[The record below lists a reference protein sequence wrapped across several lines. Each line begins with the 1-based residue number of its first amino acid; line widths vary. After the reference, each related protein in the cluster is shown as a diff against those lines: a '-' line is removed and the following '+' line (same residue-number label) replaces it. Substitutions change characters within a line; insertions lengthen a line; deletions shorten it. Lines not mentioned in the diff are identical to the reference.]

1 MSRTFST
8 NTPRLSSRQS
18 PAGIEGSLAG
28 SDSGNRRASLAE
40 GSINRVEVKVPHF
53 LEEFGA
59 KLFPIRYVLRPR
71 KVDQVFGHEFRE
83 STHKVVEADFV
94 RSRHLDNTFDRLCER
109 GIADRTGDVIR
120 RDGLEKGRRESNRLS
135 SGVGV
140 HDAADELR
148 QRPLFRQAN
157 GRPLPCSMNNLQ
169 PQ

>member
-1 MSRTFST
+1 
-8 NTPRLSSRQS
+8 
-18 PAGIEGSLAG
+18 
-28 SDSGNRRASLAE
+28 LAE

-53 LEEFGA
+53 LEEFGV

-120 RDGLEKGRRESNRLS
+120 RDGLGS
-135 SGVGV
+135 SRSQARTYITSASLPLAEAIKRVPSIVPGIKTDIPI
-140 HDAADELR
+140 DALVSTCEI
-148 QRPLFRQAN
+148 
-157 GRPLPCSMNNLQ
+157 
-169 PQ
+169 